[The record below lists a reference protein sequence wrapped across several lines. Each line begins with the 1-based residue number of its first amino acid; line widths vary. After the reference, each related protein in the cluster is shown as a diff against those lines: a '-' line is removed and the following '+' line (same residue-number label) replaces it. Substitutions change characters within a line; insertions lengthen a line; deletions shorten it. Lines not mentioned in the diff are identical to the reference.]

1 MRSIKVVIL
10 IIYCAIAAIACF
22 SAKSERYTIAAGK
35 DYEASLFRQNCAI
48 CHGPEGEGRTLEDG
62 TVVPNM
68 RDGEL
73 KFRTEAEISRQ
84 ISDGG
89 NGMPPFRD
97 QLTQHE
103 LDMMTKFVHDKL
115 RRPMIK

>member
-1 MRSIKVVIL
+1 MKSIKALAL
-10 IIYCAIAAIACF
+10 IVYCAVVVIACF
-22 SAKSERYTIAAGK
+22 SGKSQRYSIATGK
-35 DYEASLFRQNCAI
+35 DYESSLFRQDCAI
-48 CHGPEGEGRTLEDG
+48 CHGPEGEGRTLENG

-73 KFRTEAEISRQ
+73 KFHTEAEISRQ

-89 NGMPPFRD
+89 NGMPPFRN
-97 QLTQHE
+97 QLTERE
-103 LDMMTKFVHDKL
+103 LNMMTKFVHDKL

>member
-1 MRSIKVVIL
+1 MSYAKLTIIFIFAAFFVTSCLSTRSG
-10 IIYCAIAAIACF
+10 IYKL
-22 SAKSERYTIAAGK
+22 SDSK

-62 TVVPNM
+62 TIVPSL
-68 RDGEL
+68 RAGEF
-73 KFRTEAEISRQ
+73 KFRTEVLIRNQ
-84 ISDGG
+84 IENGG

-103 LDMMTKFVHDKL
+103 LDLMAAFVHDKL
-115 RRPMIK
+115 RQPVIK